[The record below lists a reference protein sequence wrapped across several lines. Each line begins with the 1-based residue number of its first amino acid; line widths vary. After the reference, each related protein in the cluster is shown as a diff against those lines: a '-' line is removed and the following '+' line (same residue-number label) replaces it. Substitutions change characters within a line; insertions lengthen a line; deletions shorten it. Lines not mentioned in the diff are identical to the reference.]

1 MSGHMYRNPS
11 VGGRRLAEPAES
23 YGKPRPTET
32 LQVNHRTHAMKCHTI
47 ANSQVISNTVYIPEI
62 KEFTPH
68 PQDATPTALFP
79 AEVGYNS
86 LETPCRRFRS
96 MYDHE
101 HILIYTD
108 GACLNNGGG
117 DAAAG
122 CAFYYR
128 PTEEYETDKN
138 DPGFVSFRL
147 EDTGPSGLES
157 LQTSNRA
164 EIRAVIAALD
174 HRAWRGEAC
183 TRITIATDSQYVVHG
198 ITRWIRTWVQEGWVT
213 SKGRLVANRDLWEEL
228 LGVLR
233 RLERSAVEVQFWR
246 IPRQLNKIAD
256 AGAKAGARMSR
267 VTNYKK
273 HH

>member
-1 MSGHMYRNPS
+1 MR
-11 VGGRRLAEPAES
+11 
-23 YGKPRPTET
+23 
-32 LQVNHRTHAMKCHTI
+32 CHTI
-47 ANSQVISNTVYIPEI
+47 ANSQVISNTVYIPRI
-62 KEFTPH
+62 KEFIPH

-79 AEVGYNS
+79 AEVGYSS

-96 MYDHE
+96 IYDHE

-128 PTEEYETDKN
+128 PNEEYET
-138 DPGFVSFRL
+138 V
-147 EDTGPSGLES
+147 S

-174 HRAWRGEAC
+174 HRAWRDEAC

-198 ITRWIRTWVQEGWVT
+198 ITRWIRTWVREGWVT
-213 SKGRLVANRDLWEEL
+213 SKRRLVANRDLWEEL
-228 LGVLR
+228 LEVLR
-233 RLERSAVEVQFWR
+233 RLEQYAVEVQFWR

-256 AGAKAGARMSR
+256 AGAKAGARMPR
-267 VTNYKK
+267 VTNYKE